1 MKKKILTIAFILIIV
16 GVAILIWDYKMAQET
31 LKNQALE
38 EIENTKNSK
47 SVDSATADWQVFRN
61 EKYAYQVKYP
71 KEVKAEYIPSGM
83 KDIDDNGY
91 IIDFRFPIRTIR
103 VYSSKNSRK
112 DRTLQELVQVRNN
125 IGMPIEGGSHDY
137 LEKIINGTQAFQY
150 RYSFSNK
157 EVGYYISVNTVIL
170 GKDYYYQISTILP
183 VGDEQ
188 YSKAEKMYDLFLNS
202 FSLSPPQ

>member
-16 GVAILIWDYKMAQET
+16 GVAILIWDSTKMAQET

-38 EIENTKNSK
+38 EINKNTKNSK

-125 IGMPIEGGSHDY
+125 VGMPIEGR
-137 LEKIINGTQAFQY
+137 EAMII
-150 RYSFSNK
+150 
-157 EVGYYISVNTVIL
+157 
-170 GKDYYYQISTILP
+170 
-183 VGDEQ
+183 
-188 YSKAEKMYDLFLNS
+188 
-202 FSLSPPQ
+202 